1 MIEDILIFI
10 GIAIILY
17 IIVSR
22 IVRSFYKF
30 PAPACIGYFLDSRWR
45 KKLQSPEK
53 IIQRSGIK
61 EGMRVMDLGCGPGT
75 FTMDVARA
83 IGEDGELFAVDVQ
96 YVMIAKLEKKL
107 KRPENKNI
115 NNIVTKVANAYGL
128 PFQDNFFDLVYMIS
142 VLPEIQD
149 KKRALKEVS
158 RVLKYHGIL
167 AITEFLPDPD
177 YPLRRTTKKWCEQA
191 EFKFLESRGN
201 FFNYTMQFKKY
212 DFIKSI
218 PAIYKFNSFSHK

>member
-1 MIEDILIFI
+1 MIGNIF
-10 GIAIILY
+10 LY
-17 IIVSR
+17 IGVALIIFLIATR
-22 IVRSFYKF
+22 IIRRYYKF
-30 PAPACIGYFLDSRWR
+30 PAPAYIGWFLDSRWR

-149 KKRALKEVS
+149 KKR
-158 RVLKYHGIL
+158 
-167 AITEFLPDPD
+167 
-177 YPLRRTTKKWCEQA
+177 
-191 EFKFLESRGN
+191 
-201 FFNYTMQFKKY
+201 
-212 DFIKSI
+212 
-218 PAIYKFNSFSHK
+218 